1 MNLKTIIK
9 KGTIA
14 LLAASLL
21 LGTPVPGTNAKENGS
36 VLVTAEAKTKAKKPT
51 LSAKSMDIPVGK
63 ITGKVQWDYRKAAYA
78 PCGVGK
84 KLTVKNKVKGAS
96 YRFTSS
102 NSKVVKIAKDGGY
115 LTGVKAGNATITC
128 TQTLKGKKTVVG
140 KCKVSVKNA
149 SFYNVEFDGK
159 ICLGKSIYQPLTT
172 GFLLRYRNPDAK
184 YTFDTGSDGLKIYE
198 KKWTEK
204 DNEKDPE
211 HMAFSVEGMYTYLQI
226 MEAKKSG
233 TYNVTIKETYRNK
246 TRKVGSFKVTVFDPE
261 VVTEPL
267 EMYEGDDLGL
277 GSFLSNPADNKFSNY
292 KAEIIEGAELMEM
305 QDIGDDYF
313 YGTLLKEG
321 TMKIKVTE
329 RETGKEIGTAVIKIK
344 HVSCERIEIEEPQI
358 CASVGDYDYFMEST
372 FSLRPEETTDPVT
385 AVSKDD
391 NIFRVYIN
399 ERGEI
404 YGTPVAA
411 GETVVVITCGSQK
424 AEIPVKVLDAED
436 DWNSDDDWDDEEDW

>member
-172 GFLLRYRNPDAK
+172 GFLLRYRNPDAR

-261 VVTEPL
+261 VVTEPIEKL
-267 EMYEGDDLGL
+267 EGDDLD
-277 GSFLSNPADNKFSNY
+277 F
-292 KAEIIEGAELMEM
+292 AEILLHPAERNYTKYETEIVEGADLIEK
-305 QDIGDDYF
+305 QDVGDDYL

-329 RETGKEIGTAVIKIK
+329 KATGKEIGTAVVKIK
-344 HVSCERIEIEEPQI
+344 HVACEGIDLREPQI
-358 CASVGDYDYFMEST
+358 STYVGDYDTYLDYVFRLT
-372 FSLRPEETTDPVT
+372 PEETTDPVT
-385 AVSKDD
+385 AVSKDE
-391 NIFRVYIN
+391 NIFRVYTN
-399 ERGEI
+399 EQGEI

-411 GETVVVITCGSQK
+411 GETTVVITCGSQK
-424 AEIPVKVLDAED
+424 VEIPVKVLDSED
-436 DWNSDDDWDDEEDW
+436 DGNSDDDWGDTEDW